1 MRITAKSWKKRF
13 CDTLVAVYKIE
24 THRGEERLIAVH
36 PFEHVWSLVGGHK
49 YLILSRYSEYYYDSK
64 NGQITVKYLSNEKEQ
79 YN

>member
-24 THRGEERLIAVH
+24 THRGEEKLIAVH

-49 YLILSRYSEYYYDSK
+49 YLILSRYSEYYYE
-64 NGQITVKYLSNEKEQ
+64 NGEIKVKFISNEKEQ

>member
-49 YLILSRYSEYYYDSK
+49 YLILSRYSEYYYE
-64 NGQITVKYLSNEKEQ
+64 NGEIKVKFISNEKEQ